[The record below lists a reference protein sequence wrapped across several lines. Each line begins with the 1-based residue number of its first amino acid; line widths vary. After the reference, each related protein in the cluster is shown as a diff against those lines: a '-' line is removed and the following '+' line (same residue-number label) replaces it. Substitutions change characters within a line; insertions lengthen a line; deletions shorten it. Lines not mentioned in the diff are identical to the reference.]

1 MILVIMVVNDGEISV
16 LLMMRTVEL
25 REVIKVCAIIL
36 ILTNTYNNNG
46 GYKNKI

>member
-1 MILVIMVVNDGEISV
+1 MILMIMAVNDGEISV
-16 LLMMRTVEL
+16 LLMIRTVEL

-36 ILTNTYNNNG
+36 ILTNTYNNNC